1 LQIHTL
7 ELTKLSVA
15 RENLLS
21 ATAVERWAYFLSY
34 AETMTETE
42 IRESFAE
49 PEFVEA
55 AGVLEMINQTPEQLQ
70 EYRARMKFQL
80 DETARLAYARQE
92 GLREGE
98 AKGLREGEAKGLREG
113 VQKGELLGRIEILQE
128 LLSLSQPT
136 REELSTYELSQL
148 SDLAKQLQQQL
159 SRRGP

>member
-1 LQIHTL
+1 
-7 ELTKLSVA
+7 VA

-21 ATAVERWAYFLSY
+21 ATAVERWAYFLSH

-98 AKGLREGEAKGLREG
+98 AKGLREG

-148 SDLAKQLQQQL
+148 SDLAIQLQQQL
-159 SRRGP
+159 SRRGL